1 MDLDHEPQPP
11 LADPMQI
18 ERFAEQTEKVRAQYR
33 RAELL
38 GVQTAYQ
45 SLRTTLLS
53 LQAPPVPAS
62 TPTVPGADR

>member
-1 MDLDHEPQPP
+1 
-11 LADPMQI
+11 MQI

-38 GVQTAYQ
+38 GVQTAHL

-53 LQAPPVPAS
+53 LQAPTPVIPPPAPS
-62 TPTVPGADR
+62 PSPERS

>member
-1 MDLDHEPQPP
+1 
-11 LADPMQI
+11 MQI

-45 SLRTTLLS
+45 SLRTNLLAAQS
-53 LQAPPVPAS
+53 SAPSSPS
-62 TPTVPGADR
+62 PGESPLAPCR

>member
-1 MDLDHEPQPP
+1 
-11 LADPMQI
+11 MQI

-53 LQAPPVPAS
+53 LQAPPPAATS
-62 TPTVPGADR
+62 PTPDR

>member
-1 MDLDHEPQPP
+1 
-11 LADPMQI
+11 MQI

-53 LQAPPVPAS
+53 LQAPTPVTSAS
-62 TPTVPGADR
+62 TTDRQQV

>member
-1 MDLDHEPQPP
+1 
-11 LADPMQI
+11 MQI

-45 SLRTTLLS
+45 SLRTTLLQLES
-53 LQAPPVPAS
+53 GANAAQNPPPN
-62 TPTVPGADR
+62 R

>member
-1 MDLDHEPQPP
+1 
-11 LADPMQI
+11 MQI

-45 SLRTTLLS
+45 SLRTTLLQLES
-53 LQAPPVPAS
+53 GGSAPQNPPAS
-62 TPTVPGADR
+62 R